1 MALTEYIL
9 LPTIVSSNLSITHK
23 IPNDTQWINILPH
36 TILLLWRQLRLLLFI
51 CKMAS
56 TADSCSEF
64 SKKPRTKDSFVP
76 FLFCFVPA
84 IFLSLSFANTEN
96 SEEKNFCI
104 SLGFFSFSLSLLL
117 YLFSVYISIHSFYF
131 LFIHSDGKICTR
143 WGIKRSQHN
152 STLAL
157 GWKAWPIDKHKYT
170 VFI

>member
-1 MALTEYIL
+1 MSPLKRACIMSFNGFDWMYIL

-56 TADSCSEF
+56 SADSCSEF

-104 SLGFFSFSLSLLL
+104 SLGFFVLSLCVSLALSLPFILSTFSLFTLMEK
-117 YLFSVYISIHSFYF
+117 YAR
-131 LFIHSDGKICTR
+131 DG
-143 WGIKRSQHN
+143 G
-152 STLAL
+152 
-157 GWKAWPIDKHKYT
+157 
-170 VFI
+170 

>member
-96 SEEKNFCI
+96 LEEKNFCI
-104 SLGFFSFSLSLLL
+104 SLGFFFVLSLSC
-117 YLFSVYISIHSFYF
+117 SISSIHSFYF

-143 WGIKRSQHN
+143 WGD
-152 STLAL
+152 
-157 GWKAWPIDKHKYT
+157 KAVT
-170 VFI
+170 AQ